1 MRSASAIA
9 FAAAALALSPTP
21 AIASE
26 ICTALDR
33 VVESSRE
40 TPAFASLQRALEDG
54 EAPMPGFS
62 AETCSVR
69 PGMQIRCG
77 GFTHRGA
84 FSEWEGIE
92 ACPGVASVP
101 PTPRRRSRNTAW
113 RRAYIRSDAPGLAW
127 NMA

>member
-1 MRSASAIA
+1 
-9 FAAAALALSPTP
+9 
-21 AIASE
+21 
-26 ICTALDR
+26 
-33 VVESSRE
+33 
-40 TPAFASLQRALEDG
+40 
-54 EAPMPGFS
+54 MPGFS

-113 RRAYIRSDAPGLAW
+113 RRAYIRSDAPGLRLEYGMSCLHCAGP
-127 NMA
+127 ALSGFTFTLAGEAAATD